1 MSDRRDELERE
12 LAQTEIAL
20 REVRD
25 GMSRFTGTAEVVG
38 DWSKREKAL
47 LENIADIKS
56 ELEEMDDD
64 A

>member
-1 MSDRRDELERE
+1 MSERRDELERE
-12 LAQTEIAL
+12 LAETEIAL

-25 GMSRFTGTAEVVG
+25 EMSRSIGTAEVAG

-47 LENIADIKS
+47 LEQNADIKS